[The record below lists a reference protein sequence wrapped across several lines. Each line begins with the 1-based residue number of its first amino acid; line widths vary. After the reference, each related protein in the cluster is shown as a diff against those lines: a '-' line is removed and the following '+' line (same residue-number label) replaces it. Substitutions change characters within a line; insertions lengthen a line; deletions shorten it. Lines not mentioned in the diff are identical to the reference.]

1 MGIIQKVKQA
11 LKSYYQRENEK
22 NNLSY
27 SLTDYDGWT
36 SAFVNSEL
44 NINSYTSFAASCI
57 QARAEKVAEGTPS
70 IFRWTLNGNK
80 KSINSHPFYSLY
92 ETPNIYYQTG
102 SDIDYLISTSLDLYG
117 NAYVYYAKNRM
128 GIPGQLIYLPTSN
141 VSPQTN
147 LSNTVITGYKYN
159 TGTGYITY
167 STDEIIHFKINNP
180 FNNLIGKPTI
190 DLISDLIDTDYF
202 QRQYNKNFYKNDATL
217 GMTFS
222 APGKISDENYKR
234 LNKAIQEKYSGY
246 KNSSK
251 HLILDNGMTAARM
264 ESSQRESQTNLNR
277 IQIRDEILG
286 AFKVPKS
293 ILGYTDDVNRAN
305 AESSRLSF
313 MQNTII
319 PFANN
324 ISNTWDVFIKKN
336 YDERLYFEYSFEMV
350 QDIETVLRTR
360 DMNARYNILSIDE
373 LREQQGYNP
382 ITEININKNG

>member
-1 MGIIQKVKQA
+1 MGLLQTIKTAV
-11 LKSYYQRENEK
+11 KSYYSKNENS
-22 NNLSY
+22 LSY
-27 SLTDYDGWT
+27 SLRDADGWT
-36 SAFVNSEL
+36 SAFGTDSVS
-44 NINSYTSFAASCI
+44 INSYTSFAASCI
-57 QARAEKVAEGTPS
+57 QARAEKVSEGNPL
-70 IFRWTLNGNK
+70 IYRWTLSGNK
-80 KSINSHPFYSLY
+80 RQIDSHPFYQLY
-92 ETPNIYYQTG
+92 ETPNIYYQSG

-128 GIPGQLIYLPTSN
+128 NMPGQLIYLPTAN

-147 LSNTVITGYKYN
+147 LSNTAITGYKYN
-159 TGTGYITY
+159 TGTGFITY
-167 STDEIIHFKINNP
+167 SIEEIIHFKINNP

-222 APGKISDENYKR
+222 APGKISDENYRR

-264 ESSQRESQTNLNR
+264 EASQRESQTNLNR
-277 IQIRDEILG
+277 VQIRDEILG

-319 PFANN
+319 PFAKN
-324 ISNTWDVFIKKN
+324 IANTWDVFVKQN
-336 YDERLYFEYSFEMV
+336 YDERLNFEYDFEMV
-350 QDIETVLRTR
+350 QDIDTILKTR
-360 DMNARYNILSIDE
+360 DMNARYNILTVDE
-373 LREQQGYNP
+373 LRQQQGFNP
-382 ITEININKNG
+382 ITENNLNSEK